1 MSDVDK
7 WLGIIGGVADT
18 NIGRRE
24 KGPSRSRRRNQA
36 LLGVV
41 GELWRDYEVD
51 KLNQKVDNA
60 NIENLFEVA
69 RARKDLI
76 QAKKINKKAEDLK
89 ALAAPGTDFNNMQD
103 IDRVYGNTAWTR
115 ALSTNDNIRS
125 YIEANPDDDRYT
137 SKASFNR
144 YVDQISNKDD
154 TDSSLRKLQTSLN
167 NLYDSDLRSIQNTI
181 LGGEATTVDE
191 VEPYIRQAQQMKI
204 NFDSSETSLLDILSG
219 RVKRNIARQDQTYD
233 RFRTEFIS
241 QPQMQARKAIA
252 DLSKTNPNDKQ
263 AMQEAFAAM
272 PRNLRL
278 EIPTEVIS
286 VINSSRYKKHFYN
299 TLGVIAETMP
309 QIDNEEW
316 QGIVNNIVLGVATA
330 DPTEGQLHMGKI
342 RESLKD
348 KMSENEYNFVVPMLD
363 NLAIT
368 SSVADLNNRANQYA
382 TDARSRID
390 QKAVNTTL
398 LENLKTSI
406 DELYSDKNS
415 KNYKAAMR
423 AYTALFK
430 KNNLT
435 SRQINYGALTD
446 HIQNVALSLKEDSG
460 TPSDFREAMNYLT
473 DQQQNFKTL
482 VEAEE
487 FINSSIEDPEKRYR
501 YIEALNKTSKTSP
514 ALFKGYEMYP
524 GNPDMQSYD
533 PVKSSAEF
541 NSKANFT
548 EEYKA
553 NYSAVIDKND
563 EDRSKQARQKLGYFN
578 ATVDN
583 LLFQDEYNNILG
595 GKANKAL
602 LRDFQVDY
610 LSNAENF
617 YYDENAQEVVLRV
630 GDDELVEAYKNYIS
644 ELDGTS
650 NDDFQLIG
658 NQVLHTSSR
667 KKQLSSAASP
677 EEFLKLHN
685 AWVNQTAVES
695 PLAINMTKEVATE
708 QLNYDFDELFDT
720 LPSGELKL
728 KAVKPPVPEPETTV
742 IDDSVS
748 QSERKPTPLDN
759 RYQEALANLKEKA
772 KYPNR
777 FPRAYE
783 KAVEKEASLRAE
795 TGTRYPRPDE
805 YLDLQSDEIVVTPK
819 RNTFDVEVKRNPSL
833 LSKGSDTTR
842 GVRNRNIF
850 NIRNFNQNFNG
861 EAGSDDDNF
870 LKFESIALGV
880 RAADRTLAT
889 YGKKHNIDTV
899 EGVISRFAP
908 EADNNDTSSY
918 IATVSK
924 QTGFKPKEKI
934 DLDNPEVRAKLLAPM
949 ALVESKF
956 RVTPN
961 EILEILENV

>member
-41 GELWRDYEVD
+41 GELWKDYEVD

-76 QAKKINKKAEDLK
+76 QAKKVNKKAEDLK

-144 YVDQISNKDD
+144 YVDQVSNEDD
-154 TDSSLRKLQTSLN
+154 KDSSLRKLQTSLN

-241 QPQMQARKAIA
+241 QPQMQARTAIA
-252 DLSKTNPNDKQ
+252 NLAKTNPNDKQ

-286 VINSSRYKKHFYN
+286 VINSSRYRKNFYN
-299 TLGVIAETMP
+299 ALGVIAETVP

-316 QGIVNNIVLGVATA
+316 QSIVNNIVLGVATA

-406 DELYSDKNS
+406 DELYPDQNS

-423 AYTALFK
+423 AYNALSK
-430 KNNLT
+430 QNSLT

-533 PVKSSAEF
+533 PVKSAAEF

-548 EEYKA
+548 EAYTA
-553 NYSAVIDKND
+553 NYSAVIDEND
-563 EDRSKQARQKLGYFN
+563 EDRSKQARQKLGYFH

-602 LRDFQVDY
+602 LRDFQVEY
-610 LSNAENF
+610 LSNSENF
-617 YYDENAQEVVLRV
+617 YYDENAEEVVLRV
-630 GDDELVEAYKNYIS
+630 GDDELVDAYKRYIS
-644 ELDGTS
+644 DLDGTS

-658 NQVLHTSSR
+658 SQVLHTSSR
-667 KKQLSSAASP
+667 KKQLSSSASP

-685 AWVNQTAVES
+685 AWVTQTAVES

-720 LPSGELKL
+720 LPSGELIL
-728 KAVKPPVPEPETTV
+728 KDIKPPVPEPETV
-742 IDDSVS
+742 
-748 QSERKPTPLDN
+748 K
-759 RYQEALANLKEKA
+759 KEKTNESLNFLKTQLNKDPLNPINA
-772 KYPNR
+772 VTAVSAGLTGVKNLIAERNEKPIER
-777 FPRAYE
+777 GLQFDRAQAALTSQALNKEEE
-783 KAVEKEASLRAE
+783 K
-795 TGTRYPRPDE
+795 P
-805 YLDLQSDEIVVTPK
+805 
-819 RNTFDVEVKRNPSL
+819 VEVAKPSL

-842 GVRNRNIF
+842 GLRNQNVF
-850 NIRNFNQNFNG
+850 NIRDFDQEFKG
-861 EAGSDDDNF
+861 ETGVDDDNF
-870 LKFESIALGV
+870 LQFENVELGI
-880 RAADRTLAT
+880 RAADRILTT
-889 YGKKHNIDTV
+889 YGKKHKIDTV
-899 EGVISRFAP
+899 EGVIKRFAP
-908 EADNNDTSSY
+908 KADNND
-918 IATVSK
+918 IATYIPFVAKES
-924 QTGFKPKEKI
+924 GFGAQEKI
-934 DLDNPEVRAKLLAPM
+934 DLSNPQVRAKLLAPM
-949 ALVESKF
+949 ALIESKYKI
-956 RVTPN
+956 TP
-961 EILEILENV
+961 EKILTMLENI